1 MDRESTCHK
10 ILIKSDTFCEKKDKA
25 DDSII
30 IVEKNKEQIKEIIT
44 SCLEEPLHLM
54 LQEWLE
60 VLKTK
65 CSSRLASGLI
75 AEIEAIQ
82 KQMESCTIKDR
93 EVFQVLR
100 SAGAGSIVPDNI
112 INFLFRYLFVSY
124 SQNQNVKLNLNG
136 RCFPLF
142 CIYIY
147 KNVVK

>member
-10 ILIKSDTFCEKKDKA
+10 ILIKSDTFYEKRDKA

-65 CSSRLASGLI
+65 CSSRFASGLI

-82 KQMESCTIKDR
+82 KQMESCTIKEG
-93 EVFQVLR
+93 EVSHVLR

-112 INFLFRYLFVSY
+112 IDFLFR
-124 SQNQNVKLNLNG
+124 
-136 RCFPLF
+136 
-142 CIYIY
+142 
-147 KNVVK
+147 